1 MIFVSQVQG
10 KMEITKEA
18 YLNGERISLSTVVID
33 VCCERLFQDI
43 GDLEASGSAKEL
55 ATISELLIRTLHELL
70 DTLRPV
76 YAAQDDLVINLNMSE
91 LKYSM
96 DFWEQLL
103 YVAVTRAKFPLKVY
117 ITEQTDMDRSKY
129 IKVNKALHTF
139 TANIQRHNHDEE
151 ASGYEYEYETLLKMT
166 IMTIIRKQNV
176 KENEI
181 EDLLTRFH
189 TLEQLIRFFETS
201 PRSIT

>member
-1 MIFVSQVQG
+1 
-10 KMEITKEA
+10 MEITKEA
-18 YLNGERISLSTVVID
+18 YLDDDEIPLSTVVID
-33 VCCERLFQDI
+33 VCCQRLFQEI
-43 GDLEASGSAKEL
+43 GDLEASGKAAEL
-55 ATISELLIRTLHELL
+55 ATSSELLIRALLKLL

-76 YAAQDDLVINLNMSE
+76 YAVQDDLVINLNMSE

-117 ITEQTDMDRSKY
+117 ITEQTDMDRSNY

-139 TANIQRHNHDEE
+139 STNIQRHNHDEE
-151 ASGYEYEYETLLKMT
+151 ASGYEYDYETLLKMT

-189 TLEQLIRFFETS
+189 TLEELIRFFETN